1 MLSKVTIPTFYS
13 IDTPLPSC
21 NIYIYR
27 LGEEDV
33 GAGRFCGPVIRK
45 NTIFHYI
52 YEGCGIFKMN
62 GRTYRLHA
70 GQVFV
75 ILPNTPVY
83 FEADTIDPWKYKMLE
98 VNGPDMTI
106 ILTHLGLHTDC
117 PVFTDTAEKTC
128 GRLLLNMVR
137 RVKADSSFLALN
149 AALWQFLAAVSEC
162 TKYKPEAEP
171 QQLGYVKKA
180 LNYIHANYALLPHV
194 NEIATHLG
202 LDRSYLNKL
211 FHAYVGLSPQNYIL
225 KHRIETAK
233 TLLLLP
239 EYTVENIGKSV
250 GYEDVHAFS
259 KAFKKQTG
267 MSPGAWRKSGLFL

>member
-13 IDTPLPSC
+13 IDMPLPSC

-33 GAGRFCGPVIRK
+33 GAGRSCGPVIRK

-52 YEGCGIFKMN
+52 YDGCGIFKIN
-62 GRTYRLHA
+62 GKIYHLEA
-70 GQVFV
+70 GQIFV
-75 ILPNTPVY
+75 LLPNTPVY
-83 FEADTIDPWKYKMLE
+83 FEADKENPWKYKMLE

-106 ILTHLGLHTDC
+106 ILAHLGLHVDN
-117 PVFTDTAEKTC
+117 PVFSDTTEKIC
-128 GRLLLNMVR
+128 GRLLLDMIR
-137 RVKADSSFLALN
+137 RVKSDTSFLALN

-162 TKYKPEAEP
+162 MKYTPKAEP
-171 QQLGYVKKA
+171 QQLIYVKKA
-180 LNYIHANYALLPHV
+180 LDYIHTNYAQLPYV

-211 FHAYVGLSPQNYIL
+211 FHTYVGLSPQTYIL

-239 EYTVENIGKSV
+239 EYTVEDIGKSV

-267 MSPGAWRKSGLFL
+267 MSPGAWRKSGLYL